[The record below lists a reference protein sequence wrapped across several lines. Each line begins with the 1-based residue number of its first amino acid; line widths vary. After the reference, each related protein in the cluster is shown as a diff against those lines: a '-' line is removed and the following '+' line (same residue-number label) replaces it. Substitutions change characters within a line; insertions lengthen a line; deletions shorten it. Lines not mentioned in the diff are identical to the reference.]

1 MELRT
6 TFFRLFLGACL
17 LLCLTALP
25 TLAQVIRYVKPVATG
40 TGTGDSWANA
50 SGDLQ
55 AMINAGGFSSNEQI
69 WVMAGTYKPT
79 TGGHPT
85 GGFTPTPSR
94 NFRFIL
100 RNGVAIYGGF
110 LGTETALSQRPAMS
124 VTVPSGTTLSGDIG
138 TPNNTADNTVTLIDV
153 PGSLFSPPTIDG
165 FVLTACNSTSTVS
178 GGSLNGAI
186 RNASGPTIRN
196 CWFINNTNEQ
206 NGGAIANSFDSGDN
220 LIIQNCRFESNTAV
234 QGGAIY
240 TSGGSDFYSIR
251 VLNSVFVSNTASQ
264 GGAIASVVSS
274 YGGFSNAFTNCSFQ
288 SNVSTYMSS
297 AFGGG
302 TLSGG
307 GVMYSELTSGSTGS
321 ISPVFT
327 NCSFQGNRISSV
339 NAAFT
344 GYGALLF
351 NRNLGSGSINTTLVN
366 CVLFGNPGSTTFY
379 QIGSSG
385 FGNTFIPS
393 SSYSLGESSVI
404 NTFGIGNLGA
414 TTNPFSST
422 NSTQLR
428 DCSPAIDAGNNSAVN
443 GDVSPFIPITTD
455 LAGNPRISGGRVD
468 MGAYETGSIQGG
480 AIAGPV
486 RVPFPQESPN
496 TLASLTAASAPS
508 AFSITWQQSG
518 DNGAFWT
525 DISNSNSQSILLPNN
540 LTTDGGPNKTYQ
552 FRRIIT
558 SACGPTA
565 TAGPV
570 SVNVVRADG
579 RFTGQV
585 VSTDGIT
592 PVAGVTITAVRT
604 TTGLAGSPGSWT
616 YTAVTGADGT
626 YTIAPVY
633 YGVPSGTTPASLT
646 AATFTVTPS
655 YAEPSSPTLTH
666 TFSPASSTF
675 TMNQFNTPKTFN
687 FTDQSTYALSG
698 QTNQSCADCITGF
711 IGATPQLGAV
721 SCPVDG
727 ATIRTSRNNQL
738 LNTTQT
744 SFFSTPAPG
753 KYGQFAVSVNNPGV
767 YSLSASMA
775 GLTFVPSSQT
785 VNVVTD
791 VYNIT
796 FNSPT
801 LQTITGRV
809 AAGCNEAV
817 GTAVLEFTDVLLDGS
832 NVARPSCFRK
842 RVTTNASGFYTI
854 LLPPRKYK
862 VSVIS
867 FTPNGIAGVS
877 STDFLTFIN
886 GMPTDSLTRD
896 LTSATAVTTFNL
908 TYQRPPTVVI
918 RGLISPPGCGTA
930 AGYSLMQQEI
940 PSSLTVLAYQGPV
953 ATGCPVSSGSVT
965 ISTNLQTG
973 ASQSLTNTVVG
984 GSRSLTLIPGSPNI
998 IAPYFRNLNV
1008 LFTDAFGRV
1017 ATPLNQNVVVTG
1029 IQAGSATFETISPE
1043 IPFLVL
1049 HDPAGDAS
1057 SSFWESNTT
1066 QERAMRFYTAGGGS
1080 AKTWFE
1086 AKVGVA
1092 FTVGFGYYTSVDIWG
1107 TIGGGITTS
1116 ARTTNSNEAIVR
1128 TTTTQRVAT
1137 SSGASITGPDA
1148 DVFVGAALNLWY
1160 ATSTVISF
1168 DPTSCTIGS
1177 SKRLIVANKGVATQ
1191 YYYTAYE
1198 IKNSVIPALGVLRDL
1213 TPADNE
1219 KRRYDNQI
1227 AVWQQVLDNNT
1238 ENRKKAQF
1246 VSNKSFDGGVGEI
1259 SESVTK
1265 AVSQNNTIEFGM
1277 DIDTEIAGSL
1287 GFDIAG
1293 NGYSGGVTV
1302 NMKLESGNSETN
1314 TNTQAI
1320 TTGYTLKDSN
1330 IGDRFSVDVKTD
1342 PVYGTPVFDLLGG
1355 KASCPPEAAALPRD
1369 DMQLSVTN
1377 PIATNVANNAEAQF
1391 TLKIGNISQVNT
1403 DASRTVYLSLV
1414 PTSNPDGAIISING
1428 SPYIAPLPYTVNRL
1442 GEVQV
1447 TVRVGKSGASN
1458 VFAYEGLRFQVTD
1471 ACGGKALQTVELSVF
1486 FQSPCSS
1493 VSLLSPETNWVSTQA
1508 NNNSVPV
1515 QIGGYT
1521 VANLTNVTLQYQPQG
1536 GTWVDGPTL
1545 TAAQLNNGPNGT
1557 ATNWNTAGLLDGPY
1571 TLRLRLTCPLGGGAT
1586 GTVYSNRADGI
1597 IDRVAPVRFGNTQP
1611 TNDSYQP
1618 GSNIGVSFSE
1628 NLRCA
1633 TITSSNV
1640 VARRSN
1646 GQGVPVSVGCFGN
1659 QISVVPSGSWA
1670 SFVGDAIS
1678 LTLTGVA
1685 DQYGNTKATPDV
1697 WQFSVGSQTAAT
1709 GSTALSL
1716 AVVNSPLSENSTNAM
1731 SVVFRLPTVAA
1742 NNVLVNFGVSG
1753 TAQFGVDYLTAYGA
1767 SASQPLS
1774 ATVNGAGGSI
1784 LIPAGASSAT
1794 LLIATINETLNEPD
1808 ETIII
1813 NLLAGGD
1820 YLIGAPSAVTA
1831 VILNDDPACTGT
1843 ITTVK
1848 DGSWNDPTVWSCG
1861 VVPASTDI
1869 VQLNHI
1875 VSVTTN
1881 YVAQV
1886 RTVRYGAG
1894 GRLVYQSGGRV
1905 RLGF

>member
-1 MELRT
+1 
-6 TFFRLFLGACL
+6 
-17 LLCLTALP
+17 
-25 TLAQVIRYVKPVATG
+25 
-40 TGTGDSWANA
+40 
-50 SGDLQ
+50 
-55 AMINAGGFSSNEQI
+55 
-69 WVMAGTYKPT
+69 
-79 TGGHPT
+79 
-85 GGFTPTPSR
+85 
-94 NFRFIL
+94 
-100 RNGVAIYGGF
+100 
-110 LGTETALSQRPAMS
+110 
-124 VTVPSGTTLSGDIG
+124 
-138 TPNNTADNTVTLIDV
+138 
-153 PGSLFSPPTIDG
+153 
-165 FVLTACNSTSTVS
+165 
-178 GGSLNGAI
+178 
-186 RNASGPTIRN
+186 
-196 CWFINNTNEQ
+196 
-206 NGGAIANSFDSGDN
+206 
-220 LIIQNCRFESNTAV
+220 
-234 QGGAIY
+234 
-240 TSGGSDFYSIR
+240 
-251 VLNSVFVSNTASQ
+251 
-264 GGAIASVVSS
+264 
-274 YGGFSNAFTNCSFQ
+274 
-288 SNVSTYMSS
+288 
-297 AFGGG
+297 
-302 TLSGG
+302 
-307 GVMYSELTSGSTGS
+307 
-321 ISPVFT
+321 
-327 NCSFQGNRISSV
+327 
-339 NAAFT
+339 
-344 GYGALLF
+344 
-351 NRNLGSGSINTTLVN
+351 
-366 CVLFGNPGSTTFY
+366 
-379 QIGSSG
+379 
-385 FGNTFIPS
+385 
-393 SSYSLGESSVI
+393 
-404 NTFGIGNLGA
+404 
-414 TTNPFSST
+414 
-422 NSTQLR
+422 
-428 DCSPAIDAGNNSAVN
+428 
-443 GDVSPFIPITTD
+443 
-455 LAGNPRISGGRVD
+455 

-480 AIAGPV
+480 AIAGLV

-496 TLASLTAASAPS
+496 TLTSLTAASAPS

-518 DNGAFWT
+518 DNGAFWA

-540 LTTDGGPNKTYQ
+540 LTTDGNPNKTYQ

-558 SACGPTA
+558 SGCGPTA

-592 PVAGVTITAVRT
+592 PVSGVTITAVRT

-616 YTAVTGADGT
+616 YIAVTGADGT

-646 AATFTVTPS
+646 AATFTLTPR
-655 YAEPSSPTLTH
+655 YADPSSPTLTH
-666 TFSPASSTF
+666 TFSPASQTF

-711 IGATPQLGAV
+711 SGATPLIGLV

-727 ATIRTSRNNQL
+727 VTVRTSRNNQL

-767 YSLSASMA
+767 YSLSASVA

-801 LQTITGRV
+801 SQTITGRV

-842 RVTTNASGFYTI
+842 RVTTSPTGSYTI
-854 LLPPRKYK
+854 VLPPRKYK
-862 VSVIS
+862 VTVIS
-867 FTPNGIAGVS
+867 FTPNGVAGVS
-877 STDFLTFIN
+877 STDLLTFIN

-896 LTSATAVTTFNL
+896 ITSTTVVTTLNL
-908 TYQRPPTVVI
+908 TFQRPPTVVL
-918 RGLISPPGCGTA
+918 RGLIAPPGCGTA

-940 PSSLTVLAYQGPV
+940 PSSLTVLAYQGSV

-965 ISTNLQTG
+965 ISTNIQTG

-1029 IQAGSATFETISPE
+1029 IQAGSATFETVSPE

-1080 AKTWFE
+1080 ARTWFE

-1116 ARTTNSNEAIVR
+1116 ARTTNSNEAIIR

-1137 SSGASITGPDA
+1137 SSGSSITGPDA

-1168 DPTSCTIGS
+1168 DPASCTIGS

-1213 TPADNE
+1213 TPAENE

-1227 AVWQQVLDNNT
+1227 AVWQQVLDNN
-1238 ENRKKAQF
+1238 EQNRKKAQF

-1265 AVSQNNTIEFGM
+1265 SVSQNNTIEFGM

-1320 TTGYTLKDSN
+1320 TTGYTLKDN
-1330 IGDRFSVDVKTD
+1330 NVGDRFSVDVKTD

-1369 DMQLSVTN
+1369 DVQLSVTN

-1428 SPYIAPLPYTVNRL
+1428 SPYIAPLPYNVNRL

-1447 TVRVGKSGASN
+1447 TVRVAKSAASS

-1493 VSLLSPETNWVSTQA
+1493 ISLLSPETNWVSTQA

-1521 VANLTNVTLQYQPQG
+1521 VANLTNVTLQYQPEG

-1545 TAAQLNNGPNGT
+1545 TAAQLNNGPAGT
-1557 ATNWNTAGLLDGPY
+1557 AINWNTSGLLDGPY

-1586 GTVYSNRADGI
+1586 GTVYSNRANGI
-1597 IDRVAPVRFGNTQP
+1597 LDRVAPVRFGNTQP

-1628 NLRCA
+1628 NLRCS

-1640 VARRSN
+1640 VARRRSN
-1646 GQGVPVSVGCFGN
+1646 GQLIPVSVGCFGN

-1670 SFVGDAIS
+1670 GFVGDAIS
-1678 LTLTGVA
+1678 LTLTDVA
-1685 DQYGNTKATPDV
+1685 DQYGNTKSTPDT

-1716 AVVNSPLSENSTNAM
+1716 AVVNSPISESSTNAM
-1731 SVVFRLPTVAA
+1731 SIVFRLPTVAA
-1742 NNVLVNFGVSG
+1742 NNVLINFGVSG
-1753 TAQFGVDYLTAYGA
+1753 TAQFGIDYLTAYGA

-1794 LLIATINETLNEPD
+1794 LLIATVNETLNEPD

-1831 VILNDDPACTGT
+1831 IILNDDPACTGT

-1848 DGSWNDPTVWSCG
+1848 NGNWNDPTVWSCG

-1875 VSVTTN
+1875 VTVTTN
-1881 YVAQV
+1881 FIAQV
-1886 RTVRYGAG
+1886 RTVRYGNG

>member
-1 MELRT
+1 MEQRT
-6 TFFRLFLGACL
+6 IFFRLFLGACL

-138 TPNNTADNTVTLIDV
+138 TPNNTADNTVTLIDL
-153 PGSLFSPPTIDG
+153 SSNFATNSPPAIDG

-178 GGSLNGAI
+178 GRSLNGAI
-186 RNASGPTIRN
+186 RNASSSTIRN

-206 NGGAIANSFDSGDN
+206 NGGAIANGFDSGDN
-220 LIIQNCRFESNTAV
+220 LVIQNCRFESNTAV

-240 TSGGSDFYSIR
+240 SGSSLR
-251 VLNSVFVSNTASQ
+251 VINSVFVSNTASQ
-264 GGAIASVVSS
+264 GGAIASVSS
-274 YGGFSNAFTNCSFQ
+274 LFPSFINCSFQ
-288 SNVSTYMSS
+288 SNVSTFV
-297 AFGGG
+297 AVGGFGGGG

-307 GVMYSELTSGSTGS
+307 GVMYSEQPSQTTQG
-321 ISPVFT
+321 PVFT
-327 NCSFQGNRISSV
+327 NCSFQGNRISS
-339 NAAFT
+339 NTFGAT
-344 GYGALLF
+344 GYGALCF
-351 NRNLGSGSINTTLVN
+351 VKGGGTITLMN

-379 QIGSSG
+379 RVGDSG
-385 FGNTFIPS
+385 FGNTFIPN
-393 SSYSLGESSVI
+393 SSYSLGGSSVI

-428 DCSPAIDAGNNSAVN
+428 DCSPAIDAGDNSGVN
-443 GDVSPFIPITTD
+443 GSLAPFIPITTD

-468 MGAYETGSIQGG
+468 MGAYETEPIRGG
-480 AIAGPV
+480 AIAGLAL
-486 RVPFPQESPN
+486 VPFPQESPN
-496 TLASLTAASAPS
+496 TLTSLTAASAPS

-518 DNGAFWT
+518 DNGAFWAN
-525 DISNSNSQSILLPNN
+525 INNSNSQSILLPNN

-570 SVNVVRADG
+570 SVNVIRADG

-616 YTAVTGADGT
+616 YTTVTGADGT
-626 YTIAPVY
+626 YTLAPVY
-633 YGVPSGTTPASLT
+633 YGVPSGTTPASVT
-646 AATFTVTPS
+646 AANFTVTPS
-655 YAEPSSPTLTH
+655 YAEPTSPTLTH
-666 TFSPASSTF
+666 TFSPASQTF
-675 TMNQFNTPKTFN
+675 TMNQFNSPKTMN

-698 QTNQSCADCITGF
+698 QTAQSCADCITGF
-711 IGATPQLGAV
+711 SGVTPLTGLV

-727 ATIRTSRNNQL
+727 VTVRTSRNNQL

-801 LQTITGRV
+801 SQTITGRV
-809 AAGCNEAV
+809 TAGCGEAI

-832 NVARPSCFRK
+832 SVARPSCFRK
-842 RVTTNASGFYTI
+842 RVTTSPTGSYTI
-854 LLPPRKYK
+854 VLPPRRYR

-867 FTPNGIAGVS
+867 FTPNGVAGVS

-965 ISTNLQTG
+965 ISTNIQTG

-1008 LFTDAFGRV
+1008 LFTDAFGRM

-1080 AKTWFE
+1080 ARTWFE

-1116 ARTTNSNEAIVR
+1116 ARTTNSNEAIIR

-1137 SSGASITGPDA
+1137 SSGSTLTGPDA

-1168 DPTSCTIGS
+1168 DPASCTIGS
-1177 SKRLIVANKGVATQ
+1177 TKRLIVANKGVATQ

-1213 TPADNE
+1213 TPAENE

-1277 DIDTEIAGSL
+1277 DLDTEIAGSL

-1330 IGDRFSVDVKTD
+1330 VGDRFSVDVKTD

-1377 PIATNVANNAEAQF
+1377 PVATNVANNAEAQF

-1414 PTSNPDGAIISING
+1414 PTSNPDGALITING

-1447 TVRVGKSGASN
+1447 TVRVGKSAASS

-1493 VSLLSPETNWVSTQA
+1493 ISLLSPETNWVSTQA

-1515 QIGGYT
+1515 QISGYT

-1536 GTWVDGPTL
+1536 GTWANGPTL
-1545 TAAQLNNGPNGT
+1545 TAAQLNNSPNGT
-1557 ATNWNTAGLLDGPY
+1557 TTNWNTAGLFDGPY

-1597 IDRVAPVRFGNTQP
+1597 IDRVAPIRFGNTQP
-1611 TNDSYQP
+1611 TNDNYQP

-1628 NLRCA
+1628 NLRCS

-1646 GQGVPVSVGCFGN
+1646 GQTVPVSVGCFGN

-1685 DQYGNTKATPDV
+1685 DQYGNTKSTPDT

-1709 GSTALSL
+1709 GSTALSV
-1716 AVVNSPLSENSTNAM
+1716 AIDNGFIMENSTTPA

-1774 ATVNGAGGSI
+1774 ATVNGASGSI
-1784 LIPAGASSAT
+1784 LIPAGSSSAT
-1794 LLIATINETLNEPD
+1794 LLIAPINETLPEPH

-1820 YLIGAPSAVTA
+1820 YLIGASSVVTA
-1831 VILNDDPACTGT
+1831 TILNDDAACTGT

-1848 DGSWNDPTVWSCG
+1848 NGNWNDPTVWSCG
-1861 VVPASTDI
+1861 VVPASTDS

-1875 VSVTTN
+1875 VTVTTN
-1881 YVAQV
+1881 FTAQV

-1894 GRLVYQSGGRV
+1894 SRLVYQTGGRV